1 MAVKKREQ
9 TFVSVSFF
17 WSPERAAPGNKREYR
32 HPWGVLRHPPGGHW
46 SLVREAFLLGVA
58 WKKWHFFNCKYL
70 MNNRNTLLRC
80 ASFWNNIQ
88 NAIPVHSRFTWNK
101 RELPRTI
108 QNWHFV
114 RRMARRKSGVIP
126 RIRAAQGASERT
138 APSAAA
144 RERLS
149 RSGGIIQNA
158 NFV

>member
-1 MAVKKREQ
+1 M
-9 TFVSVSFF
+9 SVSFF

-46 SLVREAFLLGVA
+46 SLVREAFLLGVS

-88 NAIPVHSRFTWNK
+88 NSIPVHSRFTWNK
-101 RELPRTI
+101 REPPRTI

-114 RRMARRKSGVIP
+114 RRMARRESGVIP
-126 RIRAAQGASERT
+126 RIRAAQGTSDGCNFGE
-138 APSAAA
+138 
-144 RERLS
+144 RERVTEQVRRDYTKTSVFCMTRGL
-149 RSGGIIQNA
+149 
-158 NFV
+158 